1 MPLPPSSRRRSTDGA
16 GPLLMVLPL
25 AALLAVGIVWP
36 LLWLGVGSVWE
47 TNGGW
52 TLSRYAL
59 VLTDR
64 TYRGAAVH
72 SLVLSLGVAAGATTL
87 CLAPAALLARR
98 TFPGQTLLRALFTVP
113 MAFSGIIVGFLTVIM
128 LGRVGFLANL
138 VERLTGRDLLG
149 GSAYGVGGL
158 LAAYAYFEVPRAT
171 LTLEAALRKLDPH
184 LDRAAAS
191 LGAGR
196 LQRWR
201 LVGLPLLRPALLGTF
216 ALTFN
221 VALGSFGVVLV
232 VSKRFTL
239 LPLESFH
246 EVIAMNDFPQAA
258 ALAAAVGG
266 VALGV
271 NLLARVLADRLLA
284 QHGRGADTKG

>member
-1 MPLPPSSRRRSTDGA
+1 MPPPRRSPTDGP

-25 AALLAVGIVWP
+25 AALLAAGVVWP
-36 LLWLGVGSVWE
+36 LFWLGVGSVRE
-47 TNGGW
+47 TGGNGW
-52 TLSRYAL
+52 TLSHYAA
-59 VLTDR
+59 VFTDR
-64 TYRGAAVH
+64 TYREAAVH
-72 SLVLSLGVAAGATTL
+72 SLVLSLGVAVGATTL

-98 TFPGQTLLRALFTVP
+98 TFPGQTLLRAMFTVP
-113 MAFSGIIVGFLTVIM
+113 MAFSGIIVGFLTVLM
-128 LGRVGFLANL
+128 LGRVGFLTVW
-138 VERLTGRDLLG
+138 VERLTGHDLLG
-149 GSAYGVGGL
+149 GSAYGIGGL

-171 LTLEAALRKLDPH
+171 LTLEASLRKLDPR

-196 LQRWR
+196 WQRWR
-201 LVGLPLLRPALLGTF
+201 LVGLPLLAPALLETF

-239 LPLESFH
+239 LPLETFH
-246 EVIAMNDFPQAA
+246 EIIAMNNLPQAA
-258 ALAAAVGG
+258 ALAALLAA

-271 NLLARVLADRLLA
+271 NLLARGLADRLWA
-284 QHGRGADTKG
+284 QRGRAPG